1 MKKKILSLILAFM
14 LAIIP
19 AVTAA
24 AATGEIEYMKAT
36 YIEAGSTKTSTDEAW
51 FNPKTNDFRS
61 DYALDT
67 SNKNYTSNYVLKNG
81 TKIVNITRNSKG
93 KAISGTYTMKD
104 AKFAKDWVE
113 GMKASSFASIKAE
126 YQSSNWKKIGTVK
139 ENGKTL
145 TKLSGSAK
153 KIDNFIQYAYID
165 SDTGLPVKVE
175 NYSIKNK
182 KKELTATSLY
192 EYKQVS
198 DKGIFDT
205 SSVKLK
211 KVS

>member
-1 MKKKILSLILAFM
+1 MKKNILYLILAFM
-14 LAIIP
+14 FAIIP
-19 AVTAA
+19 AVAA
-24 AATGEIEYMKAT
+24 AASTEELEYTKAT

-51 FNPKTNDFRS
+51 LNPKTNDFRS
-61 DYALDT
+61 DYALDP
-67 SNKNYTSNYVLKNG
+67 SNKNFSSNYVLKNG
-81 TKIVNITRNSKG
+81 TKIVNITRNRKG
-93 KAISGTYTMKD
+93 KAISGTYTTKD
-104 AKFAKDWVE
+104 AKFAKGWVKS
-113 GMKASSFASIKAE
+113 MKASSFASIKAE